1 MSRRLLLT
9 ISLPAL
15 LAVALAFA
23 APAVAV
29 PPTTEVVTI
38 ENFTFVDTA
47 LCGFPVTFT
56 ENGSF
61 KVTTFYDNEGN
72 PVRSILTNFNE
83 RYTSSATANGKTLV
97 TNYPLVIIT
106 SFEDGTRLELGLR
119 NAYTVPGGGVVL
131 LDAGCVVI
139 DLVTGEAVFEA
150 GQHQFL
156 EGDADAFCGF
166 FADP

>member
-1 MSRRLLLT
+1 MTRRLLH
-9 ISLPAL
+9 IFSLPAL
-15 LAVALAFA
+15 LAVALVVA
-23 APAVAV
+23 APALAV

-56 ENGSF
+56 ENGTF
-61 KVTTFYDNEGN
+61 KITTFYDDEGN
-72 PVRSILTNFNE
+72 PVRTILTNYND

-97 TNYPLVIIT
+97 TNYPLVVIT
-106 SFEDGTRLELGLR
+106 PSEDGTRIELGLR
-119 NAYTVPGGGVVL
+119 NAYHVPGGGVVL
-131 LDAGCVVI
+131 LDAGRVVL
-139 DLVTGEAVFEA
+139 DLETGETVFEA

-156 EGDADAFCGF
+156 EGDAEAFCGY

>member
-47 LCGFPVTFT
+47 LCGFPVAFT
-56 ENGSF
+56 ENGTF

-83 RYTSSATANGKTLV
+83 RYTSSATANEKTLV
-97 TNYPLVIIT
+97 TNYPLVIVT
-106 SFEDGTRLELGLR
+106 SFVDGTRLELGLR

-131 LDAGCVVI
+131 LDAGRVVI
-139 DLVTGEAVFEA
+139 DLVTGEAVFS